1 MKTERIFFDER
12 KRTMS
17 HGKARLLLQVDNL
30 QKSVSFYTRQL
41 GWELLEAEPAGRAA
55 LLRIWLND
63 EVVLIQRGQ
72 LTKQE
77 HELQET
83 YLTRWLQPNST
94 NPKAGDLVYIGV
106 SSVNEVEKSLQENG
120 WKELRKE
127 EEAGHIRKVFV
138 PAVDG
143 YTFVFWEE
151 LFASDDEIMKM
162 YAEGIDELECA
173 VDGLS
178 EEQLNLTEAPGKWSI
193 REQVLHLID
202 LELVT
207 IHKVKFALAES
218 GRTYQGNRFSQD
230 DWSVSLH
237 YTARPITYE
246 VQMFRSLRQHILGL
260 CEHLPGALER
270 TVITTNNRE
279 ESVARLLKMMAGH
292 ASHHVRAVER
302 IRELHGC

>member
-1 MKTERIFFDER
+1 
-12 KRTMS
+12 MS
-17 HGKARLLLQVDNL
+17 HGKARLLLQVDDL

-41 GWELLEAEPAGRAA
+41 SWELVEAAPAGHAA

-72 LTKQE
+72 RTKQE
-77 HELQET
+77 DELQEA
-83 YLTRWLQPNST
+83 YLARWLQPKPS
-94 NPKAGDLVYIGV
+94 NPQAGDLVYIGV

-120 WKELRKE
+120 WNELRKE
-127 EEAGHIRKVFV
+127 EETGHIRKVFV

-151 LFASDDEIMKM
+151 LFASDDEIKKM
-162 YAEGIDELECA
+162 YADGIVELECA

-207 IHKVKFALAES
+207 IHKVKFALAEP
-218 GRTYQGNRFSQD
+218 GRTYEGNRFSQD
-230 DWSVSLH
+230 DWSVSLQ
-237 YTARPITYE
+237 YSARPITYE
-246 VQMFRSLRQHILGL
+246 VQLFRSLRQHILGL
-260 CEHLPGALER
+260 CEHLPGALGR
-270 TVITTNNRE
+270 TVITTKNRE
-279 ESVARLLKMMAGH
+279 ESVVRLLKMMAGH
-292 ASHHVRAVER
+292 ARHHVQAVER
-302 IRELHGC
+302 VRELHSC

>member
-1 MKTERIFFDER
+1 MN
-12 KRTMS
+12 
-17 HGKARLLLQVDNL
+17 HGKARLLLQVNNL
-30 QKSVSFYTRQL
+30 QKSLSFYTTQL
-41 GWELLEAEPAGRAA
+41 GWELVEAAPEGNVA

-77 HELQET
+77 DELQEA
-83 YLTRWLQPNST
+83 YLTRWLQPKPS
-94 NPKAGDLVYIGV
+94 NPQAGDLVYIGV

-120 WKELRKE
+120 WNELRKE
-127 EEAGHIRKVFV
+127 EETGHIRKVFV

-151 LFASDDEIMKM
+151 LFASNDEIRKM
-162 YAEGIDELECA
+162 YADGIVELECA
-173 VDGLS
+173 IDGLS
-178 EEQLNLTEAPGKWSI
+178 DEQLNLTEAPGKWSI

-207 IHKVKFALAES
+207 IHKVKFALAEP
-218 GRTYQGNRFSQD
+218 GCTYQGNRFSQD
-230 DWSVSLH
+230 DWSVSLE
-237 YTARPITYE
+237 YSARPITYE
-246 VQMFRSLRQHILGL
+246 VQLFRSLRQHILGL

-270 TVITTNNRE
+270 TVITMNNRE

-292 ASHHVRAVER
+292 ARHHVRAVER
-302 IRELHGC
+302 IRQLHGY

>member
-1 MKTERIFFDER
+1 MN
-12 KRTMS
+12 
-17 HGKARLLLQVDNL
+17 HGKAKLLLQVDNL

-41 GWELLEAEPAGRAA
+41 GWELVESAPESHAA

-63 EVVLIQRGQ
+63 EVVLKQRGQ

-77 HELQET
+77 HERQEA
-83 YLTRWLQPNST
+83 YLTRWLQPKPTS
-94 NPKAGDLVYIGV
+94 PQAGDLIYIGV

-120 WKELRKE
+120 WNELRKE
-127 EEAGHIRKVFV
+127 EETGHIRKVFV
-138 PAVDG
+138 PADDG

-162 YAEGIDELECA
+162 FADGIVELECA

-178 EEQLNLTEAPGKWSI
+178 DEQLSLTEAPGKWSI

-207 IHKVKFALAES
+207 IHKVKFALAEP
-218 GRTYQGNRFSQD
+218 GRTYQGNHFSQD
-230 DWSVSLH
+230 DWSISLH
-237 YTARPITYE
+237 YATRPIAYE
-246 VQMFRSLRQHILGL
+246 VQLFRSLRQHILGL

-279 ESVARLLKMMAGH
+279 ESVARLLKMMSGH
-292 ASHHVRAVER
+292 ARHHVRAVER
-302 IRELHGC
+302 IRELHGY

>member
-1 MKTERIFFDER
+1 MNH
-12 KRTMS
+12 S
-17 HGKARLLLQVDNL
+17 KAKLLLQVGNL
-30 QKSVSFYTRQL
+30 QESVSFYTSQL
-41 GWELLEAEPAGRAA
+41 GWELVEAAPEGHAA

-63 EVVLIQRGQ
+63 EVVLKQSGQ

-77 HELQET
+77 QELQEAC
-83 YLTRWLQPNST
+83 LTRWLQPKPFS
-94 NPKAGDLVYIGV
+94 PKAGDLVYIGV

-120 WKELRKE
+120 WNDRRKE
-127 EEAGHIRKVFV
+127 EEPGHIRKVFV

-162 YAEGIDELECA
+162 YADGIDELECA

-178 EEQLNLTEAPGKWSI
+178 DEQLNVTEASGKWSI

-218 GRTYQGNRFSQD
+218 GRTYHGNHFSQD
-230 DWSVSLH
+230 DWCASLH
-237 YTARPITYE
+237 YATRPITYE
-246 VQMFRSLRQHILGL
+246 VQLFRSLRQHILGL
-260 CEHLPGALER
+260 CEYLPSALER

-292 ASHHVRAVER
+292 ARHHVRAAER
-302 IRELHGC
+302 IRELHGY